1 MERRGEVV
9 VMHLIHY
16 RASLCI
22 TTTSSLGEM
31 WLERVL
37 GRRTRP
43 MISIRVRCGSGPSCT
58 SPESAK
64 TTLWSHKTRQV
75 H

>member
-1 MERRGEVV
+1 VGWRGFESDEGIQVVESWRGEVV

-22 TTTSSLGEM
+22 TTTSPSNEV

-37 GRRTRP
+37 GEKYPDPVCGPVPGPRVHRPNRR
-43 MISIRVRCGSGPSCT
+43 
-58 SPESAK
+58 
-64 TTLWSHKTRQV
+64 
-75 H
+75 